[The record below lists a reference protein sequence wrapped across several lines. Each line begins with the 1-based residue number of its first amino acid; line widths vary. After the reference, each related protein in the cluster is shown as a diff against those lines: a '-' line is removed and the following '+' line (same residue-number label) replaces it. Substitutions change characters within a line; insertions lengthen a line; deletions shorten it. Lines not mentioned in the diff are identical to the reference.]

1 MKGKLQIVSMAL
13 IRVVGI
19 RFQVA
24 RGSVVDLPLWL
35 AQDLVQR
42 QIVHVKLPG
51 CYNARFAHF
60 PSIKCHFHGTLASK
74 AESTLSVM
82 EHCYGAQRRGHFGTA
97 KFS

>member
-1 MKGKLQIVSMAL
+1 MRIVVFVI

-42 QIVHVKLPG
+42 QIVQVKLPG

-60 PSIKCHFHGTLASK
+60 PSNTCHSHGTLARK
-74 AESTLSVM
+74 ADSTLL
-82 EHCYGAQRRGHFGTA
+82 
-97 KFS
+97 